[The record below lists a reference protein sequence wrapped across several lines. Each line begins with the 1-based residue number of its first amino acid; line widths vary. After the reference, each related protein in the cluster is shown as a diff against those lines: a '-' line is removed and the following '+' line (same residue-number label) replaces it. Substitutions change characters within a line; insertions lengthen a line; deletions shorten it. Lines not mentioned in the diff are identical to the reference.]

1 MNPLIAQLQEQF
13 KSGTMTIRLVMVN
26 IGVFALIQLINALER
41 LEVYSTANA
50 AIYEYISHYWFA
62 LPVDTFGVLLK
73 PWTLLASLFAHFGI
87 WHLFLLK

>member
-41 LEVYSTANA
+41 LEVFSTANA
-50 AIYEYISHYWFA
+50 AIYE
-62 LPVDTFGVLLK
+62 
-73 PWTLLASLFAHFGI
+73 
-87 WHLFLLK
+87 